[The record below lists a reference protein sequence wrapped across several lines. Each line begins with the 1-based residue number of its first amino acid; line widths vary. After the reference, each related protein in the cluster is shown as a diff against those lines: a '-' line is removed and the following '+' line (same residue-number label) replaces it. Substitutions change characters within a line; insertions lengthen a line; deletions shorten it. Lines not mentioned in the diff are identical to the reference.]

1 MGRMAKLGAGLRP
14 EVTSHVEERKMLSS
28 ALYASFFFTVALLV
42 TTAYFLMGGLP
53 LLTLKHDTPLDARF
67 VRGFFNVYY
76 RAAFWAS
83 LGAFVSYALWG
94 RYPFAIG
101 VAVNACIVSL
111 LRKHLLQAMQQLGA
125 QIEASSDG
133 AIHHFRRV
141 HSAALCVNLVQ
152 LVAIVWGLL
161 WLSQQLK

>member
-1 MGRMAKLGAGLRP
+1 MEELGVSLPP
-14 EVTSHVEERKMLSS
+14 EVASYFEERKMLSS

-42 TTAYFLMGGLP
+42 TTAYFLMGDLP
-53 LLTLKHDTPLDARF
+53 LLTLTHDTPLDARF

-83 LGAFVSYALWG
+83 LGAFVSYPLWG
-94 RYPFAIG
+94 RYPFAFG
-101 VAVNACIVSL
+101 VAVNACVVSL

-125 QIEASSDG
+125 KIEASSDG
-133 AIHHFRRV
+133 AIQHFRRV
-141 HSAALCVNLVQ
+141 HTVALCVNLVQ

-161 WLSQQLK
+161 WLSRQLR

>member
-1 MGRMAKLGAGLRP
+1 
-14 EVTSHVEERKMLSS
+14 MLSP
-28 ALYASFFFTVALLV
+28 AIYASFFFTVALLV

-67 VRGFFNVYY
+67 VRGFFSVYY
-76 RAAFWAS
+76 RAAFWTS
-83 LGAFVSYALWG
+83 LGALVSYALWG

-101 VAVNACIVSL
+101 VAINACVVAL

-125 QIEASSDG
+125 QIEASSSS
-133 AIHHFRRV
+133 AIQHFRRV
-141 HSAALCVNLVQ
+141 HSAALLVNLVQ

-161 WLSQQLK
+161 WLSQQLR